1 VLGTPY
7 ETLSTGADEIM
18 SEIFVP
24 DYHEKEEAWPL
35 VYNLGRLS
43 LEWNMVEQFFTA
55 LIWQLL
61 GDHRIGMAVTGG
73 LGNQSRADI
82 VLNLAREQ
90 PNNESLVGEIEFAC
104 KAFNILRENRNILI
118 HSHTI
123 MPRED
128 GSVSWRRATGKGPS
142 GHLTTLASFGDLED
156 LIEATARLGLFTCDL
171 IGLIHAAREGREPKR
186 HMERFP
192 MPKKLK
198 QLSDEA
204 ST

>member
-1 VLGTPY
+1 
-7 ETLSTGADEIM
+7 M

-24 DYHEKEEAWPL
+24 DWHEREEAWPI

-90 PNNESLVGEIEFAC
+90 PDSEILVKEIEFAC
-104 KAFNILRENRNILI
+104 KAFNIIRENRNILI

-123 MPRED
+123 LPRED
-128 GSVSWRRATGKGPS
+128 GSVSWRRATGKGPT
-142 GHLTTLASFGDLED
+142 GHLTAIASFQDLED
-156 LIEATARLGLFTCDL
+156 IIESTVLLGLYTCDL

-186 HMERFP
+186 HMDRLP
-192 MPKKLK
+192 MPKRLK
-198 QLSDEA
+198 QLKAEKPE
-204 ST
+204 